1 MLKKIILLF
10 AITSFTLNVFS
21 QEFSKVYASDLD
33 WLCIDG
39 NEISFSSYNLDSE
52 FTEKTFNYESETVGK
67 LLFIINTAENEK
79 YLFLK
84 SEYFATLF
92 IKNNTAVFPLDCIL
106 AHHSLENPR
115 FYYSNIRNSTK
126 YSATSE
132 LIENNFTYEVENLGE
147 TNLIPWVENAPDSG
161 IGQTITMEWPVWKD
175 RDGSQG
181 GIGALIFLNG
191 FISFDKPY
199 LYEANNRI
207 KEIRLYSRDG
217 SYDFQTELDDTPNP
231 QIVFLPVPTSEMCV
245 EIKSVYKGNKWND
258 TCINSIFGLENWQAR
273 SLYEDMLK
281 KGDKIL
287 GYKPNSIR

>member
-1 MLKKIILLF
+1 M
-10 AITSFTLNVFS
+10 
-21 QEFSKVYASDLD
+21 
-33 WLCIDG
+33 
-39 NEISFSSYNLDSE
+39 
-52 FTEKTFNYESETVGK
+52 
-67 LLFIINTAENEK
+67 
-79 YLFLK
+79 
-84 SEYFATLF
+84 
-92 IKNNTAVFPLDCIL
+92 
-106 AHHSLENPR
+106 
-115 FYYSNIRNSTK
+115 
-126 YSATSE
+126 
-132 LIENNFTYEVENLGE
+132 IENNFTYEVENLGE

-181 GIGALIFLNG
+181 GIGALIFFNG

-207 KEIRLYSRDG
+207 KEIRLYSKDG
-217 SYDFQTELDDTPNP
+217 SYDFQTKLDDTPNP

-245 EIKSVYKGNKWND
+245 EIKSVYKENKWND

-287 GYKPNSIR
+287 GYKPNSITAVMTRKS